1 LQALTA
7 KFETLAGRSAMIA
20 FAVAATAE
28 ALLPHSGL
36 FGNWQEAINFSLL
49 VVALVL
55 GSSLAAVVATNTKF
69 RRNLGL
75 RLLEPILVSLTSRS
89 RSAGAVTG
97 KDVDRVLDFTMD
109 LVFDARFMRNVFPL
123 ESEDPYI

>member
-1 LQALTA
+1 
-7 KFETLAGRSAMIA
+7 MIA

-36 FGNWQEAINFSLL
+36 FGNWQEAINFSVL

>member
-1 LQALTA
+1 
-7 KFETLAGRSAMIA
+7 MIA

-28 ALLPHSGL
+28 SLLPHSGL
-36 FGNWQEAINFSLL
+36 FGNWQEAISFSVL
-49 VVALVL
+49 VVTLVI
-55 GSSLAAVVATNTKF
+55 GSSLAAVVATNTKI

-97 KDVDRVLDFTMD
+97 RDVDRVLDFTMD
-109 LVFDARFMRNVFPL
+109 MVFDARFMNTVFSL
-123 ESEDPYI
+123 EAEDPYI